1 VGVHGFLD
9 DDADPQRHG
18 HAVHGA
24 RDVLT
29 VKWRSQTAPIY
40 RFSGT
45 GTLTGLIGGL
55 VPHNVMSLTER

>member
-1 VGVHGFLD
+1 VGVHGLLD

-29 VKWRSQTAPIY
+29 VMA
-40 RFSGT
+40 
-45 GTLTGLIGGL
+45 GTLNGLIGGL